1 MSIQTDTRDQDAIA
15 APSRTYLSRDRGR
28 PSLHR
33 GLAVRQS
40 VRRSGSRT
48 AWPKHLTDE
57 LTTGLARI
65 RNSFVIA
72 RNVDSDDRTVG
83 RPSF

>member
-1 MSIQTDTRDQDAIA
+1 
-15 APSRTYLSRDRGR
+15 
-28 PSLHR
+28 
-33 GLAVRQS
+33 
-40 VRRSGSRT
+40 
-48 AWPKHLTDE
+48 
-57 LTTGLARI
+57 LTTGPARI